1 MIVIAK
7 GFPKLQPVKFFVR
20 TVSKKPCFRK
30 RFDSQNVKASQMLG
44 KSPCELFYHLFS
56 PFSGKLIWKISPLV
70 LGEILRVFVNTL
82 TADDKYPVEDCENL
96 QLPIQ
101 MQLSEKRT
109 TFPQFFVPFL
119 ESTQNFKCFERKNDR
134 RRECISKI
142 RDYEELP

>member
-44 KSPCELFYHLFS
+44 KSPCEPFYHLFS

-70 LGEILRVFVNTL
+70 LGEILRGFVNTL

-109 TFPQFFVPFL
+109 TFCQFFVTFL
-119 ESTQNFKCFERKNDR
+119 ESTSIFKHFEKKDDLH
-134 RRECISKI
+134 S
-142 RDYEELP
+142 